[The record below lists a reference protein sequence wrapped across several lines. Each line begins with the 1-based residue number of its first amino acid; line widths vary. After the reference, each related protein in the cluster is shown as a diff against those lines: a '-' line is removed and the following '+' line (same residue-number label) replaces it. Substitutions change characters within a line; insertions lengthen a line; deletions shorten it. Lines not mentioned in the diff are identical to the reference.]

1 MASSETVRTLTL
13 DGRDIGLDAEG
24 YLVDLDDWSP
34 ALAEVLAAEEGRE
47 LTPEHWEVI
56 EVLRDFYQ
64 RFSLSPAMRPLCKAM
79 TQRYGTDKGRSLH
92 LMRLF
97 PDSPPKVGARIAGLP
112 KPTNCL

>member
-1 MASSETVRTLTL
+1 MASSETIRTLFL
-13 DGRDIGLDAEG
+13 DGRDIALDAEG
-24 YLVDLDDWSP
+24 YLINLDDWSP
-34 ALAEVLAAEEGRE
+34 ALARQLAAEEGRT

-56 EVLRDFYQ
+56 EVLRYFYQ
-64 RFSLSPAMRPLCKAM
+64 RFSLSPAMRPLTKAM
-79 TQRYGTDKGRSLH
+79 TQRFGADKGRSLH